1 MRFIYPN
8 LIREMMSRN
17 ITAAT
22 IAPVIEVSTSAV
34 YRRLRGETDWKLP
47 EVIRLCQF
55 FDNSN
60 ASELFLRL
68 DIKS

>member
-1 MRFIYPN
+1 MRFVYPN
-8 LIREMMSRN
+8 LIREMISRD
-17 ITAAT
+17 ITPAT
-22 IAPVIEVSTSAV
+22 IALVIEVSTSAV

>member
-1 MRFIYPN
+1 MFFVYPN
-8 LIREMMSRN
+8 LIAEMTRRK

-22 IAPVIEVSTSAV
+22 LASVVDLSTSAV

-47 EVIRLCQF
+47 EVIRLCQYL
-55 FDNSN
+55 DNSN

-68 DIKS
+68 NIKT

>member
-22 IAPVIEVSTSAV
+22 IASVIEVSTSAV